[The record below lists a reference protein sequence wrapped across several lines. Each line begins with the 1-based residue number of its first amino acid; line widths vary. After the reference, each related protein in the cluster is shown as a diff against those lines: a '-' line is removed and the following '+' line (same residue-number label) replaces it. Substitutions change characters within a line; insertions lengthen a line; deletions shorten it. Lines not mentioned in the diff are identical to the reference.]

1 MPMPGILI
9 VAASF
14 LAVLGVTSAA
24 LANGAV
30 SEFPAGGVVFKPEKD
45 ISIVSE
51 ELEIGWNAIH
61 VRYVFESYAPT
72 PIERTIGFPMAKV
85 SLADGP
91 DNVIDRSWRPE
102 QEADPRN
109 YMAFEV
115 SVNGKS
121 VRPMLHEYAWFNGTN
136 ITGKL
141 LEMGIP
147 LFAADTETFTKL
159 AQLPEATIR
168 TLKREKLVQEDDSDH
183 WLVPRWEYQAVYEW
197 TQTFATGETV
207 VEISYKPFFGAGNNY
222 QYYYEGGEGAASY
235 CLGTVTRQK
244 LAELRAKG
252 ISPEPFTVGYIL
264 TTARNW
270 NGPVGD
276 FRLKISNVRDSLFSF
291 CVPDGLEAVGDGMS
305 WKAKN
310 FVPDS
315 DLKIVFYLR
324 E

>member
-1 MPMPGILI
+1 M
-9 VAASF
+9 
-14 LAVLGVTSAA
+14 TSAA

-51 ELEIGWNAIH
+51 ELEIGWNALH
-61 VRYVFESYAPT
+61 VRYVFESYAPA

-102 QEADPRN
+102 QEADLRN

-222 QYYYEGGEGAASY
+222 HYHYEGGRRCLVLPRHGDPAKTCRTPGERHLAGAVHRRLHPHD
-235 CLGTVTRQK
+235 CQ
-244 LAELRAKG
+244 ELERPHRRLPPDNIQRAW
-252 ISPEPFTVGYIL
+252 L
-264 TTARNW
+264 
-270 NGPVGD
+270 PVQ
-276 FRLKISNVRDSLFSF
+276 L
-291 CVPDGLEAVGDGMS
+291 
-305 WKAKN
+305 
-310 FVPDS
+310 
-315 DLKIVFYLR
+315 LR
-324 E
+324 S

>member
-72 PIERTIGFPMAKV
+72 PIERTIGFPMAEV

-91 DNVIDRSWRPE
+91 DNVIDRSWRQE

-168 TLKREKLVQEDDSDH
+168 TLKREKLVQKTILTIGWFRDGNI
-183 WLVPRWEYQAVYEW
+183 RWSMN
-197 TQTFATGETV
+197 GRRL
-207 VEISYKPFFGAGNNY
+207 S
-222 QYYYEGGEGAASY
+222 
-235 CLGTVTRQK
+235 R
-244 LAELRAKG
+244 RAKRWSRFPTSRFSAPA
-252 ISPEPFTVGYIL
+252 ITIIVITRAAKALPRIAS
-264 TTARNW
+264 AR
-270 NGPVGD
+270 
-276 FRLKISNVRDSLFSF
+276 
-291 CVPDGLEAVGDGMS
+291 
-305 WKAKN
+305 
-310 FVPDS
+310 
-315 DLKIVFYLR
+315 
-324 E
+324 